1 MILGVAVADNHGDI
15 LAAALSAQ
23 RRLGEVGGHGEEVDG
38 AVVAD
43 GQNGGHLTGGNIDDQ
58 DGHVVLLAAVD
69 GQGLLQHL
77 GGVGGGAHNGVVA
90 QVHALKQVGVL
101 LADDQGH
108 HVAGGADALHGL
120 VAAHHAALAC
130 AAQDQHG
137 VAGLDQLGGL
147 GGSAGHVQG
156 GQGQL
161 LAHVVGQLGVQ
172 AGLEQDG
179 LGLHVHAVDLG
190 VDGLDLVDLQR
201 SQGQGDQRCDLV
213 AHLQVDLALQ
223 ILADL
228 LDGADKHAAGAGDR
242 VLHLAALAHDVQD
255 HLLGLAQVLPAGL
268 IDLGE
273 GGGVDI
279 QRGHV
284 AQDLVGPALH
294 GVVDLLGRLGQQ
306 ALGLDDAV
314 SAVLVAFLL
323 HRKFLLFRSWF
334 GWGV

>member
-1 MILGVAVADNHGDI
+1 MPPLPAPPRI
-15 LAAALSAQ
+15 ST
-23 RRLGEVGGHGEEVDG
+23 ES
-38 AVVAD
+38 
-43 GQNGGHLTGGNIDDQ
+43 
-58 DGHVVLLAAVD
+58 
-69 GQGLLQHL
+69 
-77 GGVGGGAHNGVVA
+77 
-90 QVHALKQVGVL
+90 
-101 LADDQGH
+101 
-108 HVAGGADALHGL
+108 
-120 VAAHHAALAC
+120 
-130 AAQDQHG
+130 
-137 VAGLDQLGGL
+137 GLDQLGGL

-228 LDGADKHAAGAGDR
+228 LDGADEHAAGAGDR
-242 VLHLAALAHDVQD
+242 VLHLAALVANVQD
-255 HLLGLAQVLPAGL
+255 HLLGLTQVLPAGL

-294 GVVDLLGRLGQQ
+294 GVVELLGRLGQQ

-323 HRKFLLFRSWF
+323 PR
-334 GWGV
+334 